1 MAESSSAATAPSGGP
16 GAKGSPGTWW
26 KSFSSRKKSKEIPP
40 LDSSELLFAPPN
52 SSDSWENQSPIG
64 NRRNLKISHSGRF
77 KEKRKPR
84 ASLLA
89 ESPQKLFEGG
99 DGGGAAPG
107 SPAPAHPS
115 EKTRGEWPVL
125 SYLALLDCHLPGLA
139 GEVAGLEEQGDGLSL
154 PGAAACFVHRPPS
167 SRNWFCSVD
176 KTLWRGWVIDSQIS
190 LENIPSCWWNGAF
203 SILTEDVP
211 FILGATK
218 RCKCKTGAANDA
230 MKRKGTIPVIFGY
243 VPMKLMRPGIIF
255 PMKLSLWIIFWVA
268 FMYET
273 IGEIFHFLNTLYLLI

>member
-1 MAESSSAATAPSGGP
+1 MAESSGAATAPSGGP

-26 KSFSSRKKSKEIPP
+26 KFLSSRKKGKEIPP

-99 DGGGAAPG
+99 GGGGSASG

-115 EKTRGEWPVL
+115 EETRG
-125 SYLALLDCHLPGLA
+125 
-139 GEVAGLEEQGDGLSL
+139 
-154 PGAAACFVHRPPS
+154 
-167 SRNWFCSVD
+167 
-176 KTLWRGWVIDSQIS
+176 K
-190 LENIPSCWWNGAF
+190 
-203 SILTEDVP
+203 
-211 FILGATK
+211 
-218 RCKCKTGAANDA
+218 
-230 MKRKGTIPVIFGY
+230 
-243 VPMKLMRPGIIF
+243 
-255 PMKLSLWIIFWVA
+255 
-268 FMYET
+268 
-273 IGEIFHFLNTLYLLI
+273 